1 VCGHLPG
8 AFAVFISSRL
18 ICSTSTCAIERK
30 ASSMPELAGATV
42 HGRGGYECFPLTL
55 LFAHSLTSLSLLAH
69 LSAASFASISSTCQ
83 KAPPPIRQ
91 QQVTMRDVSKKQA
104 ANPRAK
110 RMAAPK
116 APLSLSPRRK
126 LTSASRKLTASK
138 DQVSPMVLSHFSSGG
153 IHKWSILPSTATL
166 CSHKNPASSFTRTD
180 VPEDRLR
187 EKDTVAHNPYY
198 KHIDIGYWSLVE
210 EVFLKPKVTKTYRIT
225 PPALSRQTSSKSF
238 AQYPL
243 PYCVASAAL
252 DFKRVK
258 SRTKSFSHGS
268 QTTSANPPNA
278 LVSTCSN

>member
-69 LSAASFASISSTCQ
+69 LSAACQ

-104 ANPRAK
+104 ANPRAE

-166 CSHKNPASSFTRTD
+166 CSHKNPASSFTRSGLKYLKITI
-180 VPEDRLR
+180 
-187 EKDTVAHNPYY
+187 EKRTLSP
-198 KHIDIGYWSLVE
+198 
-210 EVFLKPKVTKTYRIT
+210 TTRIT
-225 PPALSRQTSSKSF
+225 SISTSGIGAWSK
-238 AQYPL
+238 
-243 PYCVASAAL
+243 
-252 DFKRVK
+252 K
-258 SRTKSFSHGS
+258 SS
-268 QTTSANPPNA
+268 
-278 LVSTCSN
+278 

>member
-104 ANPRAK
+104 ANPRAE

-153 IHKWSILPSTATL
+153 IHKWSILPNTATL
-166 CSHKNPASSFTRTD
+166 CSHKNPASSFTRSGLKYLKITI
-180 VPEDRLR
+180 
-187 EKDTVAHNPYY
+187 EKRTLSP
-198 KHIDIGYWSLVE
+198 
-210 EVFLKPKVTKTYRIT
+210 TTRIT
-225 PPALSRQTSSKSF
+225 SISTSGIGAWSK
-238 AQYPL
+238 
-243 PYCVASAAL
+243 
-252 DFKRVK
+252 K
-258 SRTKSFSHGS
+258 SS
-268 QTTSANPPNA
+268 
-278 LVSTCSN
+278 

>member
-1 VCGHLPG
+1 
-8 AFAVFISSRL
+8 VFISSRL

-104 ANPRAK
+104 ANPRVE

-116 APLSLSPRRK
+116 APLSLSPRRIQGSGK
-126 LTSASRKLTASK
+126 SNGAITFLIRWDS
-138 DQVSPMVLSHFSSGG
+138 QVVDSTEYCYAVLSQEPCIEFYEE
-153 IHKWSILPSTATL
+153 WTE
-166 CSHKNPASSFTRTD
+166 
-180 VPEDRLR
+180 VPQDHHR

-210 EVFLKPKVTKTYRIT
+210 EVFLEARDHETLQDY
-225 PPALSRQTSSKSF
+225 
-238 AQYPL
+238 
-243 PYCVASAAL
+243 
-252 DFKRVK
+252 
-258 SRTKSFSHGS
+258 
-268 QTTSANPPNA
+268 
-278 LVSTCSN
+278 SNETLK